1 MESPRSLRHR
11 LRLLALAILSLLYRS
26 APWRLISLVAL
37 WDFVLH
43 LAFLLRGLRPVTLDL
58 GHACVH
64 LWVPAPARGRPRKPA
79 LVLVHGFGGNSRWQ
93 WEGQIGPLSRSF
105 DLYIPDLVFFGNSRS
120 ASRDRSLGY
129 QASCIAEA
137 MQRLGVARYSVVGIS
152 YGGFVA
158 FRMAEGPAAGAVERV
173 AILTAGICLT
183 PEQLRDFAAKE
194 ERDVC
199 ELLLP
204 QNAEDLMNLLRRSKY
219 RHPKWIPTFL
229 LQDFIEVMYRNQR
242 MERSELLK
250 KLLEKGIDLDPI
262 PVLNQDTLILWGDK
276 DDIFPLPLA
285 HRLHSHLSILFLIKQ
300 TSGKEI
306 KVGVTMSRPPITPQK
321 RRQPDSQTQPPALPE
336 SERIL
341 YELIKS
347 RKSMGIWTADM
358 KREADIQNIIVTK
371 ALESLQSKNLIKDVV
386 NVHNKS
392 RKIFMTAEFEPSKE
406 VSGGSWYSDGSLDTE
421 FINILRKMC
430 LKHIEDLKIATIE
443 DIHKCIAA
451 SRVTKVEC
459 TMQQVLEIVRA
470 LALDKEIEEL
480 KSTGVAEFS
489 MVQSGKICYRRSRG
503 RQDPSVGH
511 LSSIPCGMCP
521 RISECTPE
529 GVISPNTCV
538 YYQQWLKLEF

>member
-1 MESPRSLRHR
+1 MESRRSLRHR
-11 LRLLALAILSLLYRS
+11 LRLLALAILSVLYRS
-26 APWRLISLVAL
+26 APWRLLSLVAL
-37 WDFVLH
+37 WDSVLH
-43 LAFLLRGLRPVTLDL
+43 LAFLFRGLRPVTLDL
-58 GHACVH
+58 GHSCVH

-219 RHPKWIPTFL
+219 RHPKWIPAFL
-229 LQDFIEVMYRNQR
+229 LQDFIEVGNLTTASFIFRFLDYSSGAFRIKHYCRKMNYVGSCSYGGLIHLLYVLQVMYRNQR

-285 HRLHSHLSILFLIKQ
+285 HQLHRHL
-300 TSGKEI
+300 GK
-306 KVGVTMSRPPITPQK
+306 
-321 RRQPDSQTQPPALPE
+321 
-336 SERIL
+336 
-341 YELIKS
+341 KS
-347 RKSMGIWTADM
+347 RLEVLKDAGHALQLEKPDQVNLLIEQFLKGVS
-358 KREADIQNIIVTK
+358 DI
-371 ALESLQSKNLIKDVV
+371 NL
-386 NVHNKS
+386 
-392 RKIFMTAEFEPSKE
+392 
-406 VSGGSWYSDGSLDTE
+406 
-421 FINILRKMC
+421 
-430 LKHIEDLKIATIE
+430 
-443 DIHKCIAA
+443 
-451 SRVTKVEC
+451 
-459 TMQQVLEIVRA
+459 
-470 LALDKEIEEL
+470 
-480 KSTGVAEFS
+480 
-489 MVQSGKICYRRSRG
+489 
-503 RQDPSVGH
+503 
-511 LSSIPCGMCP
+511 
-521 RISECTPE
+521 
-529 GVISPNTCV
+529 
-538 YYQQWLKLEF
+538 

>member
-1 MESPRSLRHR
+1 MESRRSLRHR
-11 LRLLALAILSLLYRS
+11 LRLLALAILSVLYRS
-26 APWRLISLVAL
+26 APWRLLSLVAL
-37 WDFVLH
+37 WDSVLH
-43 LAFLLRGLRPVTLDL
+43 LAFLFRGLRPVTLDL
-58 GHACVH
+58 GHSCVH

-219 RHPKWIPTFL
+219 RHPKWIPAFL

-285 HRLHSHLSILFLIKQ
+285 HQLHRHL
-300 TSGKEI
+300 GK
-306 KVGVTMSRPPITPQK
+306 
-321 RRQPDSQTQPPALPE
+321 
-336 SERIL
+336 
-341 YELIKS
+341 KS
-347 RKSMGIWTADM
+347 RLEVLKDAGHALQLEKPDQVNHLIEQFLKGVS
-358 KREADIQNIIVTK
+358 DI
-371 ALESLQSKNLIKDVV
+371 NL
-386 NVHNKS
+386 
-392 RKIFMTAEFEPSKE
+392 
-406 VSGGSWYSDGSLDTE
+406 
-421 FINILRKMC
+421 
-430 LKHIEDLKIATIE
+430 
-443 DIHKCIAA
+443 
-451 SRVTKVEC
+451 
-459 TMQQVLEIVRA
+459 
-470 LALDKEIEEL
+470 
-480 KSTGVAEFS
+480 
-489 MVQSGKICYRRSRG
+489 
-503 RQDPSVGH
+503 
-511 LSSIPCGMCP
+511 
-521 RISECTPE
+521 
-529 GVISPNTCV
+529 
-538 YYQQWLKLEF
+538 